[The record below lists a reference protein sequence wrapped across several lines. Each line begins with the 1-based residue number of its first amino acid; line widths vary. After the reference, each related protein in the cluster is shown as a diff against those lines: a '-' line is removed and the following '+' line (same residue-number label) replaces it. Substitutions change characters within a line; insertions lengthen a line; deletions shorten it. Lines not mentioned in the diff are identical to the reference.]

1 MVAFLSSTLVLSGLL
16 PGGRALTSP
25 GRSPDPTSREGKDR
39 VPSGPRLRS
48 AAVPERLRVTR
59 TCQIPLDE
67 LEWRFS
73 GSGGPGGQHA
83 NTANTRAEVRFD
95 VAASPSLGPRQ
106 RARLLE
112 QLGPVVRLV
121 ASDERSQ
128 ARNRQLAL
136 ERLAA
141 RLADGLRIDPV
152 RVPTRPRKSAS
163 TNRVADKRRRSET
176 KRLRAR
182 PSED

>member
-1 MVAFLSSTLVLSGLL
+1 MVPARYRRPVPGAANHLVVS
-16 PGGRALTSP
+16 
-25 GRSPDPTSREGKDR
+25 RSCR
-39 VPSGPRLRS
+39 
-48 AAVPERLRVTR
+48 
-59 TCQIPLDE
+59 IPLDE

-73 GSGGPGGQHA
+73 ASGGPGGQHA

-95 VAASPSLGPRQ
+95 VAGSPSLGPRQ

-112 QLGPVVRLV
+112 RLGPVVRVV

-136 ERLAA
+136 ERLRA
-141 RLADGLRIDPV
+141 RLAEGLRIAPV

-163 TNRVADKRRRSET
+163 VARVADKRRRSET

-182 PSED
+182 PAEE